1 MKMKKLVLVIVII
14 GSVFGSGFAQEKNRI
29 IVNVD
34 DIKSTTGTIKV
45 RLFNSEKDFLGDPF
59 MSQEKNALV
68 GELAFEFNDIP
79 DGDYSISIYHDV
91 NANGILDKNFMG
103 IPNEPYGIS
112 MDGKQMFGPPSYND
126 AMFTLDNTN
135 ARLTISL
142 D

>member
-1 MKMKKLVLVIVII
+1 MKKLVLVIVMIS
-14 GSVFGSGFAQEKNRI
+14 GVFASGFAQEKNRI

-34 DIKSTTGTIKV
+34 EIQSTNGTIRV
-45 RLFNSEKDFLGDPF
+45 ALFNSEKEFLNDPF
-59 MSQEKNALV
+59 MSQAKDAVV
-68 GELAFEFNDIP
+68 GEMEFEFKDIP
-79 DGDYSISIYHDV
+79 NGDYSISIYHDV
-91 NANGILDKNFMG
+91 NENKELDKNFMG

-112 MDGKQMFGPPSYND
+112 RDGKQMFGPPRYSD